1 MKQHIVVI
9 FYGRLVLCFCTN
21 YLLSPKQEA
30 DTCPISRQKCRIN
43 TVGIHSMPL
52 PPRSV
57 GKKTGQKYKQQAQVA
72 KICSLQQKR
81 WVLSTLLLRAM
92 WTVFKFQSLN
102 LPQKRKISCH
112 LLRHKN
118 NLPVAMTTRLSLLS
132 SKTECIT
139 FHWTLWIKGRR
150 IRFIFA
156 ITCIMWQIVLMK
168 SFRLP
173 DSLLFAYGNHSRHIY
188 LTAVSP
194 TSVTVGISNR
204 TKVSN
209 TWGSQSKKTAK

>member
-1 MKQHIVVI
+1 MLL
-9 FYGRLVLCFCTN
+9 Y
-21 YLLSPKQEA
+21 YLLSPKKEA

-57 GKKTGQKYKQQAQVA
+57 GKKTGQKYKQQAQLA

-173 DSLLFAYGNHSRHIY
+173 DSLLFAYSNHSRHIY

-204 TKVSN
+204 TKVRN